1 MELRSYQRA
10 FLRSK
15 AQQLDPVVYVGKDGF
30 TPGVVGALDEALTAH
45 ELVKVRFQA
54 SKEETREI
62 SESLA
67 GKTGAILVA
76 TTGFTAVFYKR
87 NPDPAKRKYFL

>member
-1 MELRSYQRA
+1 MDMELRSYQRA

-45 ELVKVRFQA
+45 ELVKVMRRMR
-54 SKEETREI
+54 SRR
-62 SESLA
+62 SLQS
-67 GKTGAILVA
+67 L
-76 TTGFTAVFYKR
+76 
-87 NPDPAKRKYFL
+87 RKLHRPRLSQ